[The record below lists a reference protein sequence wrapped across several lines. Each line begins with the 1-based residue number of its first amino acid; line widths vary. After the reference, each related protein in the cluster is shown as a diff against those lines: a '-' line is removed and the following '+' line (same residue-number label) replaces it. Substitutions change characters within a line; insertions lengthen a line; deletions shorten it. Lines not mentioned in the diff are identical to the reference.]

1 MVATWRGTRLETSRG
16 PYLLDLAGEAEVEP
30 DSVLLTLKLE
40 HLGGMERVGFRC
52 RIARALVGA
61 APGLDAGALRERLA
75 PWVAHEFEQLREQ
88 ALKSIRSDGRLFELS
103 FDEERR
109 GPF

>member
-1 MVATWRGTRLETSRG
+1 M
-16 PYLLDLAGEAEVEP
+16 LDLAGEAEVEP

-40 HLGGMERVGFRC
+40 HLGGLERVGFRC
-52 RIARALVGA
+52 RIARALIGV
-61 APGLDAGALRERLA
+61 APGLEAGALRDRLA
-75 PWVAHEFEQLREQ
+75 PWVSREFEQLREQ
-88 ALKSIRSDGRLFELS
+88 ALKSIRSDRTLFELS